1 MEMNVRNQSVNRCWV
16 PVLLVGILA
25 IIGCEPTEYQSYT
38 GKAIQIDFGSM
49 EDVTDDQWIEVE
61 GIRFVHTQ
69 DMYEFASETLF
80 LPTSQVEYENTL
92 TPMNPHEVALHFASR
107 LQETMNIA
115 NSKSEDG
122 PIYQIKVVQDL
133 NFYGA
138 SLVTLR
144 SEEEEFTIRTSRE
157 YGVPV
162 QVVE

>member
-1 MEMNVRNQSVNRCWV
+1 MRKKSRSRSWV
-16 PVLLVGILA
+16 PMLFIGILA
-25 IIGCEPTEYQSYT
+25 FIGCEPAEYRSYT
-38 GKAIQIDFGSM
+38 GTAIQVDFGSM

-61 GIRFVHTQ
+61 GIRFEHTQ
-69 DMYEFASETLF
+69 DMYEFANETLF

-122 PIYQIKVVQDL
+122 PVYTIKIVQDL

-144 SEEEEFTIRTSRE
+144 SEEGEFTIRTSRE